1 MDGDIVK
8 PGDLHGRVLPADK
21 VNLSWDGNLI
31 SAVVGRDLV
40 VGVSGFGDAAH
51 DALRELADHLIEEA
65 VWVEITDAERID
77 PAKIRPCDNRT
88 IQTSVVGLHRIEEG
102 RISAVVA
109 AEGSPFGVLGIGESV
124 HEALRHLVRQGV
136 WVEVTSRTEWHL
148 EEISDVDSLPEELK
162 AGDAP
167 EGAAVKPGITAAT
180 VANLS
185 RYITWSRRVYG
196 LRVRLWE
203 TPAAN
208 RALRLSDLS
217 WLRV

>member
-77 PAKIRPCDNRT
+77 PAKST
-88 IQTSVVGLHRIEEG
+88 L
-102 RISAVVA
+102 A
-109 AEGSPFGVLGIGESV
+109 
-124 HEALRHLVRQGV
+124 
-136 WVEVTSRTEWHL
+136 
-148 EEISDVDSLPEELK
+148 
-162 AGDAP
+162 
-167 EGAAVKPGITAAT
+167 ITAQSKQAWSDCT
-180 VANLS
+180 V
-185 RYITWSRRVYG
+185 
-196 LRVRLWE
+196 
-203 TPAAN
+203 
-208 RALRLSDLS
+208 
-217 WLRV
+217 